1 MVYTPDGFISAA
13 GVGSNL
19 AGTQA
24 VRDCFLTTLGQTGNA
39 SAACRASGLSRRQLN
54 LLKQRDPVFATAYGE
69 ALDEAADVLEAEAW
83 RRALEGIAQP
93 VMKAGQ
99 PVLDQSTGEAV
110 TVRRYSDPLLVLL
123 LRGCKPAKFSQR
135 SAASGAVP
143 DPYSAMREIA
153 ADDDPP
159 RTTAR

>member
-1 MVYTPDGFISAA
+1 MVYTPDGFLAPSAGGA
-13 GVGSNL
+13 DAPDNQT
-19 AGTQA
+19 A
-24 VRDCFLTTLGQTGNA
+24 RNCFLTTLGQTGNA

-54 LLKQRDPVFATAYGE
+54 MLKQRDPAFATAFGE

-83 RRALEGIAQP
+83 RRALEGISQP

-99 PVLDQSTGEAV
+99 PVFDHSTGEAV

-135 SAASGAVP
+135 SSAAGAAP
-143 DPYSAMREIA
+143 DPYAALREIA

-159 RTTAR
+159 RAPTR